1 MRLNCT
7 NIGKIEEAS
16 IELNSITLIAG
27 LNNTGKSTMSKAL
40 YCIFNSFYNVKNKSE
55 EVLKKNIN
63 SAFKLPF
70 LDFLVE
76 YEELRPVKIRNT
88 TRELLNNKVNISE
101 EIITDIIKKNL
112 GDDFAKKRRIDISQ
126 LLSILK
132 LSQVDINKKI
142 LQNLFASEFQDQIQ
156 NVNSKNKASISL
168 NIKDKTV
175 KIIVKDNIIT
185 ELENPLDLTH
195 EAIYID
201 DPFVLDSVLSPRYA
215 NPIPHRANIEQK
227 LLYSKFDEQSNGK
240 NRDTIPVQK
249 AINDLLVEGNLK
261 NIYAELDKVCAGSL
275 MVKSESSGVSFSS
288 SVDGSE
294 ISIANLS
301 TGVKT
306 FTIIKTLLLN
316 GYLEEKGSLILDEPE
331 IHLHPE
337 WQIILAKIIVLLQKE
352 YKMHI
357 LISSHSPYFIHA
369 IEVYSKKEKIKNP
382 KFYLTQK
389 NKSGLISMKDV
400 SDDLEPIYNLL
411 YKPLQELENLK
422 SFSED

>member
-112 GDDFAKKRRIDISQ
+112 GDDFAKKMRIDISQ

-400 SDDLEPIYNLL
+400 SDDLE
-411 YKPLQELENLK
+411 NLK